1 MKKFLLACGA
11 ALVGL
16 VGLGA
21 GIAQAN
27 PSVTLCHDISITVN
41 GQNTSDAACNTAP

>member
-1 MKKFLLACGA
+1 MKKLLLACSA
-11 ALVGL
+11 AIVGL

-21 GIAQAN
+21 GVAQAN
-27 PSVTLCHDISITVN
+27 PSVTVCHSISITVN